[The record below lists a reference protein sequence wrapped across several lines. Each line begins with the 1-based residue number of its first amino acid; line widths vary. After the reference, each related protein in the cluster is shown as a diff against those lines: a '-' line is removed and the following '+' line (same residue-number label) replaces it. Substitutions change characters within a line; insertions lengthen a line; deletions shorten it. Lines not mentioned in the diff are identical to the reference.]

1 MRCEMAY
8 ANSCCPTT
16 PNMRL
21 LRWTG
26 LWPTTCGLDW
36 PVTKKRSRKSA
47 LSVREEGGL
56 ATALVI
62 FRLLENCRRVSRF
75 RQHARAMAKNASEV
89 IFWITAE
96 ICMQRPNPV
105 LQQLRI
111 KDFCHANWHKS
122 ARILFGRLRHRSG
135 IGCSSRLR
143 CFIQSHLRIAGS
155 ATCIHR
161 FALLGFPTAQN
172 DWVLINAE
180 TVQMGF
186 STKMSGFATNQEL
199 ASNRSVHRAILPPT

>member
-21 LRWTG
+21 LRWTAF
-26 LWPTTCGLDW
+26 LPTTCGLDW

-62 FRLLENCRRVSRF
+62 FRLLESCRRVSRF

-89 IFWITAE
+89 IFWITART
-96 ICMQRPNPV
+96 CRQQARPLLP
-105 LQQLRI
+105 
-111 KDFCHANWHKS
+111 S
-122 ARILFGRLRHRSG
+122 LRH
-135 IGCSSRLR
+135 
-143 CFIQSHLRIAGS
+143 
-155 ATCIHR
+155 
-161 FALLGFPTAQN
+161 
-172 DWVLINAE
+172 
-180 TVQMGF
+180 
-186 STKMSGFATNQEL
+186 QEL
-199 ASNRSVHRAILPPT
+199 RHGQWHRAPRTLL

>member
-21 LRWTG
+21 LRWTAF
-26 LWPTTCGLDW
+26 LPTTCGLDW

-56 ATALVI
+56 ATALVM
-62 FRLLENCRRVSRF
+62 FRLRESCRRVSRF

-89 IFWITAE
+89 ILWITAE
-96 ICMQRPNPV
+96 ICMQRTTPV
-105 LQQLRI
+105 LQQLRS

-143 CFIQSHLRIAGS
+143 CFIQSHLRIGGS

-172 DWVLINAE
+172 DWVLINAL
-180 TVQMGF
+180 TGQVG
-186 STKMSGFATNQEL
+186 TKPGQQAFAML
-199 ASNRSVHRAILPPT
+199 RV

>member
-16 PNMRL
+16 ANMRL
-21 LRWTG
+21 LRWTAF
-26 LWPTTCGLDW
+26 LPTTCGLDW

-62 FRLLENCRRVSRF
+62 FRLLESCRRVSRF

-96 ICMQRPNPV
+96 SCMQQPNPV
-105 LQQLRI
+105 LQQL
-111 KDFCHANWHKS
+111 KNQDFCHANWHKS
-122 ARILFGRLRHRSG
+122 ASNLFARLPHKR
-135 IGCSSRLR
+135 
-143 CFIQSHLRIAGS
+143 
-155 ATCIHR
+155 
-161 FALLGFPTAQN
+161 
-172 DWVLINAE
+172 
-180 TVQMGF
+180 
-186 STKMSGFATNQEL
+186 
-199 ASNRSVHRAILPPT
+199 